1 MKVKKK
7 RKIAPIIILIIA
19 VLFIIFKIV
28 SSILAANT
36 PAVVT
41 TTVPFRGDLQES
53 INTSGNISSEEQKT
67 YFAPITG
74 RIGEI
79 SIQKGDTVKT
89 GDVLINYDE
98 EQLEKALKEARL
110 QQTSTD
116 STLQSTLANNSK
128 SQSKLNEATTNL
140 PVLNQQIADH
150 EAYLEDLQDKL
161 EKNQRD
167 TSNGLSDES
176 FNLNTTS
183 ANLQKELAQLVPGS
197 SEYQDKM
204 AEIEKITA
212 QINRNSYLQQI
223 ASSSDYTVKM
233 QKEISD
239 VTKQLAEFKE
249 YKAEMEG
256 QKSSSENTVLDS
268 YQKNKLSADSEMSAL
283 QFETMESDYYT
294 GKKGVVAEFDGIVVD
309 CTAVEG
315 STVTSGMQLLTV
327 ASSNELKVTFSA
339 SKYDLEKLEVG
350 QSVLIKAVG
359 NEYEGKISRINRVAE
374 MNVSGTPMV
383 NVEVHIN
390 NPDDKI
396 IIGLDAKIEV
406 NTHKVE
412 NAILVPVEAINAD
425 FSGDFLYVV
434 ENGIV
439 VRKPIVCGISSD
451 TYIEIIEGIEETDQV
466 ILSAYTNLVEGMSAV
481 AMPAAA
487 MPDPANEANA
497 RIVVE

>member
-1 MKVKKK
+1 MKTKKK
-7 RKIAPIIILIIA
+7 IKKAPIIIAILV

-28 SSILAANT
+28 TGLLATNT
-36 PAVVT
+36 PALVT
-41 TTVPFRGDLQES
+41 TTAPIRGDLQES

-67 YFAPITG
+67 YFAPISG
-74 RIGEI
+74 KIGDI
-79 SIQKGDTVKT
+79 SIQTGDTVQT

-98 EQLEKALKEARL
+98 EQLEKILKEARL
-110 QQTSTD
+110 QQTSTN
-116 STLQSTLANNSK
+116 STLQSTLANNTK
-128 SQSKLNEATTNL
+128 SQSKLQEATTNL
-140 PVLNQQIADH
+140 AVLNQQIADH
-150 EAYLEDLQDKL
+150 EAYLEDLQGKL
-161 EKNQRD
+161 DRNQRD

-176 FNLNTTS
+176 FNLSTTS
-183 ANLQKELAQLVPGS
+183 ANLQKELAQLIPGS
-197 SEYQDKM
+197 NEYKDKM
-204 AEIEKITA
+204 AEIEKISA
-212 QINRNSYLQQI
+212 QISRNSYLQQI
-223 ASSSDYTVKM
+223 ASSSDYAVNM

-268 YQKNKLSADSEMSAL
+268 YQKSKLNADSEMSAM
-283 QFETMESDYYT
+283 QFDSVESDYYT

-315 STVTSGMQLLTV
+315 ATVTSGMQLVTI
-327 ASSNELKVTFSA
+327 ANSNELKITFSA

-359 NEYEGKISRINRVAE
+359 NEYQGEISRINRVAE
-374 MNVSGTPMV
+374 MNASGTPMV

-406 NTHKVE
+406 YTHKVE

-425 FSGDFLYVV
+425 FTGDFVYVV
-434 ENGIV
+434 ENGV
-439 VRKPIVCGISSD
+439 VAKKSIVCGISSD
-451 TYIEIIEGIEETDQV
+451 TYIEVIEGIEETDQV
-466 ILSAYTNLVEGMSAV
+466 VLSAYTNLVEGMSAV
-481 AMPAAA
+481 AMPDSASGMNTSIA
-487 MPDPANEANA
+487 
-497 RIVVE
+497 VE